1 MHFYNYIVSPLHPG
15 VFIPRSGL
23 DHPLYDS
30 VFANTGSNS
39 ELQNDRTTE
48 TRLHHPA
55 IMLESTSH
63 EDVVHIADDTSSQ
76 ESSFNPDNDD
86 QDQIAQL
93 HISSNVIYDNRSA
106 PNYHSLEQ
114 NDISSDQPTFVSD
127 SASFVF
133 YDETSAD

>member
-1 MHFYNYIVSPLHPG
+1 MSPLHPG

-30 VFANTGSNS
+30 VFANTGSSS

-76 ESSFNPDNDD
+76 ESSSNPNNDD

-93 HISSNVIYDNRSA
+93 CISSNVIYDNRSA

-114 NDISSDQPTFVSD
+114 NDMSSDHPTFASD

-133 YDETSAD
+133 YDETPAD